1 MTFPWEC
8 GSVKKLR
15 GKEDDGMK
23 RIIFCS
29 IFIAILVLGCMAM
42 KEEPMMEEAMM
53 EEPPFGGEAD
63 VAFANDLWEKMEAGG
78 FNSTPGVPQDGNAPH
93 GAVIETLQGE
103 IDGQMVIV
111 KRNYGGEGVSV
122 EAVEADRTK
131 FLAAVT
137 VMVKREAGY
146 DDENMNWY
154 WVKYKAN
161 GEIDVN
167 PNNTALAGRVA
178 KGADT
183 GCIACHNQAVMT
195 DMVFS
200 FDEANG
206 LEVTMIE

>member
-1 MTFPWEC
+1 
-8 GSVKKLR
+8 
-15 GKEDDGMK
+15 MK
-23 RIIFCS
+23 RSIFCS

-42 KEEPMMEEAMM
+42 KEETMKEETMMEKPMMDEA
-53 EEPPFGGEAD
+53 PFGGATD

-78 FNSTPGVPQDGNAPH
+78 FNSTPGALQPGKSPH
-93 GAVIETLQGE
+93 GAVIEILEGK
-103 IDGQMVIV
+103 IDGQTVIV

-122 EAVEADRTK
+122 MAVEADRAK

-146 DDENMNWY
+146 DDENLNWY

-183 GCIACHNQAVMT
+183 GCIACHTGASMT
-195 DMVFS
+195 DMVFAY
-200 FDEANG
+200 DEASG
-206 LEVTMIE
+206 LKITKIE